1 MLGVFNLLA
10 DRLEESRLKKKMT
23 KKEVADALQIDQST
37 YGKYELGKRE
47 PDAATLLKLADLFE
61 VTTDFI
67 LGRVDTRTNARS
79 YPHTQAAHIDEEGP
93 PVTEDVLNQ
102 IEEIIK
108 REREKIR
115 REREGK

>member
-1 MLGVFNLLA
+1 MLA

-23 KKEVADALQIDQST
+23 KKEVADVLQIDQST

-61 VTTDFI
+61 VTTDFL
-67 LGRVDTRTNARS
+67 LGRTNIRG
-79 YPHTQAAHIDEEGP
+79 YPHTQAAHIDADGP